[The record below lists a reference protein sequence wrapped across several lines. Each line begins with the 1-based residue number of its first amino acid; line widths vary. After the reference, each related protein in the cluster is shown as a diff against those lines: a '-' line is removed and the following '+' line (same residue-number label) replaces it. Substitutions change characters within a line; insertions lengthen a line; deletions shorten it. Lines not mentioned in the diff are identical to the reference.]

1 MAFSKVITSLEPSA
15 TLSIAKKV
23 RELREAGRDIIGLTL
38 GEPDFDTPQHIREAA
53 KQALDDG
60 FTHYPPVNGYPILR
74 QAIADK
80 FKRDNGLSYDPNQIV
95 VSNGA
100 KQSVYNIVL
109 SLVNPGEEVILVAP
123 YWVTYEAV
131 VHLAQGKSK
140 VIQTGIE
147 SAYKVTPEQLDDALT
162 PETKLFMFNT
172 PSNPTGSM
180 YSRAEIDALVEVLER
195 YPNCYIMSDEIY
207 ELITYDM
214 DHISLATYESLY
226 DRVITVNGF
235 SKGYAMTGWRL
246 GYIAGPT
253 EVVKLTEKLQ
263 GQCTSGANAFA
274 QMGAVEALNGT
285 QAPVA
290 LMKAEFRKR
299 RDTMFEQLKAIEGVD
314 VILPDGA
321 FYFYPDLKNFIG
333 RKTPAGEVLNDISS
347 LSLYLIDAEGLALVP
362 GNAFGTKTHVRI
374 SYAYAQETLNDG
386 VQRLQRALASL
397 VPIGA
402 SV

>member
-1 MAFSKVITSLEPSA
+1 MAFSNVITSLEPSA

-60 FTHYPPVNGYPILR
+60 YTHYPPVNGYPALR

-80 FKRDNGLSYDPNQIV
+80 LKRDNGLSYDPNQVV

-131 VHLAQGKSK
+131 VHLAQGKAK
-140 VIQTGIE
+140 VIQTDIE
-147 SAYKVTPEQLDDALT
+147 SAYKVTPEQLDAALT
-162 PETKLFMFNT
+162 PQTKLFMFNT

-180 YSRAEIDALVEVLER
+180 YSKEETDALVEVLER

-214 DHISLATYESLY
+214 EHVSLGTYESIY

-274 QMGAVEALNGT
+274 MMGAVAALNGPQET
-285 QAPVA
+285 VGI
-290 LMKAEFRKR
+290 MKAEFRKR
-299 RDTMFEQLKAIEGVD
+299 RDLMYQQLKAIEGID

-321 FYFYPDLKNFIG
+321 FYFYPDLKNFLG
-333 RKTPAGEVLNDISS
+333 RKTPTGEVLNDISS

-362 GNAFGTKTHVRI
+362 GNAFGTKSHVRI

-397 VPIGA
+397 VPLGA